1 MPFISNESFQ
11 DYVRG
16 KRVALVGPSASASSI
31 EQGKLIDSYDF
42 VARVK
47 SYYVPLEKRKYYGER
62 VDFLYTDNNNTNDV
76 IEGDSVTDAGTK
88 RHIQV
93 HPENA
98 RLREEI
104 LRKKITAVIS
114 TCPAGEWFFNRSLAH
129 PMTQLASITN
139 VRIMPD
145 SPYMEIRKETN
156 RPNAGFSAIIDL
168 VSLPFSEI
176 YITGIDFYRSLYR
189 DNYLNSLWTKET
201 IQNMVGS
208 PDGTTPDGKP
218 DFHDPDAQF
227 AYFKH
232 KMYNVDDR
240 IKVDHVFQQY
250 LQDPAYEKFSNC
262 LEG

>member
-1 MPFISNESFQ
+1 MPFITNESFVE
-11 DYVRG
+11 YVRG
-16 KRVALVGPSASASSI
+16 KTVALVGPSASAAEI
-31 EQGKLIDSYDF
+31 EQGDLIDSYDF

-47 SYYVPLEKRKYYGER
+47 SYYVPIDKRKYYGER
-62 VDFLYTDNNNTNDV
+62 IDFLYTDNDNTNDV
-76 IEGDSVTDAGTK
+76 IEGDLISDTGTK
-88 RHIQV
+88 RNIQI
-93 HPENA
+93 HPDNS
-98 RLREEI
+98 RLRNEI
-104 LRKKITAVIS
+104 LQNKITAVIS
-114 TCPAGEWFFNRSLAH
+114 TCPQAEWFFNRSLAQ
-129 PMTQLASITN
+129 PMSSLSTITN

-145 SPYMEIRKETN
+145 MPYMDIRSQTN

-189 DNYLNSLWTKET
+189 DNYLNSLWTKDT
-201 IQNMVGS
+201 IENMVKS

-240 IKVDHVFQQY
+240 IKVDNVFKEY
-250 LQDPAYEKFSNC
+250 LQDPMYEKFGDC